1 MIISR
6 TGYTGEPGFE
16 LYFDRDYSEDIWDII
31 FENGE
36 SYGLGAI
43 GLGARDTLRL
53 EKKYC
58 LYGNDIDQTTN
69 PLEAGL
75 GWITKLDKEDF
86 IGKSALQEV
95 KAKGISRKLVGFTCE
110 GRMIP
115 RHHYEI
121 VKNDRIVGS
130 VTSGCYSPI
139 LDKNI
144 GLGYINI
151 EETTIGSQIIIKA
164 RGRQVEGQI
173 VKTPFV

>member
-16 LYFDRDYSEDIWDII
+16 LYFDKQYSEEIWDKI
-31 FENGE
+31 FEI
-36 SYGLGAI
+36 SAFYGLAPI

-75 GWITKLDKEDF
+75 GWITKLDKENF
-86 IGKSALQEV
+86 IGKSALQKV
-95 KAKGISRKLVGFTCE
+95 KGEGINRKLVGFICE
-110 GRMIP
+110 GRIIP
-115 RHHYEI
+115 RHNYEI
-121 VKNDRIVGS
+121 QKDNQKIGS

-139 LDKNI
+139 LDQNI
-144 GLGYINI
+144 GLGYINL
-151 EETTIGSQIIIKA
+151 EQSAIGNQISIHA